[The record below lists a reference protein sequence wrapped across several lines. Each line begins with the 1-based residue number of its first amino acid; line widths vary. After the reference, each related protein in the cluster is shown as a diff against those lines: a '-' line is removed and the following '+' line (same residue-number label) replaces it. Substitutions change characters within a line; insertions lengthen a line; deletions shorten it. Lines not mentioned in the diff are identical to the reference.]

1 MNAQVLNAGDTTF
14 YEFDNRIGF
23 WGRKNFSREVSYPG
37 RSGEKIF
44 VSHNSLGNRDEE
56 VIKDDK
62 QKTVV
67 FLGGS
72 HTWGYGVN
80 QDARFTDRIRQQLE
94 SNVYNFG
101 HCSLGLDQIALS
113 LISKCCDLQP
123 DVVVI
128 EQYPWALHRV
138 MAHQVNGFVRPKFYI
153 NQDGQLIRT
162 PIPKIARYGAYRA
175 VYKAY
180 VTYRKEFFEYLEGI
194 NVEVNY
200 DSRIDPIYLKWN
212 SGFYEPMYELK
223 EALINVISDYCR
235 ETDIELLFVIGT
247 VREKLLFES
256 TSRLVDYDLPR
267 KKLVGI
273 LQKLGIKYIDSTE
286 EMVKRQREGA
296 NLIFDDGHI
305 NASGHLAFSDMIFA
319 ELEKLGVG

>member
-14 YEFDNRIGF
+14 YEFDNKIGF
-23 WGRKNFSREVSYPG
+23 WGRKNFSREISYPG
-37 RSGEKIF
+37 CSGEKIF

-56 VIKDDK
+56 VIKDSK

-80 QDARFTDRIRQQLE
+80 QETRYTDIIRQKLE
-94 SNVYNFG
+94 SNIYNFG

-113 LISKCCDLQP
+113 LISKCHDLQP

-138 MAHQVNGFVRPKFYI
+138 MAHQVNGFVRPKFHI
-153 NQDGQLIRT
+153 DQDGQLQRT
-162 PIPKIARYGAYRA
+162 AIPKIARYRAYRA

-180 VTYRKEFFEYLEGI
+180 VSYRKQYFEYLEGI
-194 NVEVNY
+194 NVEENY
-200 DSRIDPIYLKWN
+200 DARIDPLYLKWKT
-212 SGFYEPMYELK
+212 GFYEPMYELT
-223 EALINVISDYCR
+223 EAIIKVISDYCR
-235 ETDIELLFVIGT
+235 ETDVELLFVIGT

-267 KKLVGI
+267 KKLVRI
-273 LQKLGIKYIDSTE
+273 LQKLGINYLDSTE

-296 NLIFDDGHI
+296 NLIFEDGHI
-305 NASGHLAFSDMIFA
+305 NALGHLAFSDIIFA
-319 ELEKLGVG
+319 ELEQLGMS